1 MSVDKSRKK
10 PCLLKAQVLAIQLLT
25 KTIDICSSKDKF
37 PIRKKWAIPSDLYY
51 EAREFC
57 VNFCLAND
65 IKVNNAEE
73 AKERFK
79 HDELAKEHIKRYL
92 TLNNIAVL
100 SYPLGESTINS
111 WLSLMNEAY
120 EMFNKWYA
128 SDRKRCSEYTG

>member
-1 MSVDKSRKK
+1 MSVDKSRKR

-25 KTIDICSSKDKF
+25 KTIDICSSKNNF

-57 VNFCLAND
+57 VNLCLAND
-65 IKVNNAEE
+65 IKVITEQD
-73 AKERFK
+73 AKERLE
-79 HDELAKEHIKRYL
+79 HDELAKKHIKRYL

-100 SYPLGESTINS
+100 SYPLGESTVNS

-128 SDRKRCSEYTG
+128 SDRQRYSEYKG